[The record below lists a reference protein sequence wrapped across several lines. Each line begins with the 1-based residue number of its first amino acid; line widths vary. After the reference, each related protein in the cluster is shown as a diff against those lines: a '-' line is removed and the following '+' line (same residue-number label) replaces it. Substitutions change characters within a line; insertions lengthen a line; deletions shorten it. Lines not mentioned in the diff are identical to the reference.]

1 MPVLHMPRWLCH
13 AAQLQARIVGRI
25 ERAGR
30 CAREA
35 WCCRASSED
44 SWPPPPPFRPSLTV
58 ALAECRSTAD
68 AAAIERRLCR
78 AGRDVDGRLV
88 HAPQRTVG
96 RDRSGEHSPNGVLPI
111 LLPLVLCAGS
121 TGPEPRP
128 GPHLRRWANQ
138 AFVLHGT
145 PARHH
150 CALGHSRVLTLVPSL
165 CLLITSR
172 PAVRLLART
181 TLEAT
186 LYSRASAR

>member
-1 MPVLHMPRWLCH
+1 MRW
-13 AAQLQARIVGRI
+13 AVRGDSSAPARRPCSATPCCFGRL
-25 ERAGR
+25 
-30 CAREA
+30 
-35 WCCRASSED
+35 
-44 SWPPPPPFRPSLTV
+44 RPSLSLSGLLTYC
-58 ALAECRSTAD
+58 LPDCRTTD
-68 AAAIERRLCR
+68 AAAVERCLCR